1 MPEAQAVPERR
12 RPVLSGV
19 IRMIADGDVAA
30 MRTGRAIRVREAD
43 PLLWV
48 RNYPGAVIPLPPEGW
63 DLADAVQADRT
74 EGPHR
79 RNREGCSSFRV
90 RVD

>member
-43 PLLWV
+43 ALLWG
-48 RNYPGAVIPLPPEGW
+48 RNYRGVVIPLPPEGW

-74 EGPHR
+74 EGPTVEIEKGAAR
-79 RNREGCSSFRV
+79 FE
-90 RVD
+90 